1 MSEMPPPPPDDPGR
15 PAQPSEPLPSP
26 DDPGRPPQPP
36 PLAGPSTPEGVPG
49 ARTALLGTGE
59 TVALASPGTRFTARI
74 TDMAILFIV
83 ALTLQRVSELGPNSV
98 AAVVGTVSYAAYEIA
113 FIAIKGQTPGKMAT
127 RIRIVRTGDGAVPGW
142 GASAARWALP
152 FVVSWATVFAWNI
165 WAERT
170 ATSVIVSAILLILLN
185 NAAEGLVYASL
196 LWHKRHQGWHDMVA
210 RTLVVNTPEQ
220 TAQSNRVA
228 IRVGIA
234 VAALAILLPV
244 VLFIAII
251 SAFGP

>member
-1 MSEMPPPPPDDPGR
+1 MSDMPPPPPDDPRGS
-15 PAQPSEPLPSP
+15 AQPPEPLPSP

-49 ARTALLGTGE
+49 ARTTLLGTGE
-59 TVALASPGTRFTARI
+59 TVALASAGTRFTARV

-83 ALTLQRVSELGPNSV
+83 ALTLQRVSESGLDSV
-98 AAVVGTVSYAAYEIA
+98 ATVVGTVSSAAYEIA

-152 FVVSWATVFAWNI
+152 SVVSWATVLAWHI

-170 ATSVIVSAILLILLN
+170 ATSVIVSAILLILLS
-185 NAAEGLVYASL
+185 NAAEGLVYASF
-196 LWHKRHQGWHDMVA
+196 LWHKRRQGWHDMVA
-210 RTLVVNTPEQ
+210 RTLVINTPEQ

-228 IRVGIA
+228 ICVGIA
-234 VAALAILLPV
+234 VAALAVLLPFLLYLAFV
-244 VLFIAII
+244 